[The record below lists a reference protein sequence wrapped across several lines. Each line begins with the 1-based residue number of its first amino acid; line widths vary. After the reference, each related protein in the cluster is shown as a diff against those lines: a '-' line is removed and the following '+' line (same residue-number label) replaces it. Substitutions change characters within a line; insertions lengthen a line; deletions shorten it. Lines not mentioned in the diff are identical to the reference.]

1 MELLIADFSRNG
13 IVMMWGQLR
22 SMNIV
27 VTRQK
32 VHDSLIR
39 VSPSFIQQRRSNTIS
54 HRVYSVPSS
63 NYLWHIDGQHSLI
76 R

>member
-1 MELLIADFSRNG
+1 MSSYSDISDSELDGVMELLIADFPRNG

-32 VHDSLIR
+32 VHDS
-39 VSPSFIQQRRSNTIS
+39 N
-54 HRVYSVPSS
+54 
-63 NYLWHIDGQHSLI
+63 
-76 R
+76 